1 MLLQLLLDTKVFYA
15 FCKAHYKMCF
25 QSNEEEE
32 RETKEKR
39 EMTSEESQ
47 KNQKNTCIF
56 FCLGSRVLFYFYFV
70 LFFCVCFFVFFVCFV
85 KKKDVEE

>member
-1 MLLQLLLDTKVFYA
+1 
-15 FCKAHYKMCF
+15 MCF

-47 KNQKNTCIF
+47 KNQKKTCLF
-56 FCLGSRVLFYFYFV
+56 FCVGSRVL
-70 LFFCVCFFVFFVCFV
+70 LFIFILFCFFVCVFLCALCAV
-85 KKKDVEE
+85 

>member
-32 RETKEKR
+32 RETNEKR

-47 KNQKNTCIF
+47 KNQKKTCLF
-56 FCLGSRVLFYFYFV
+56 FCVGSRVL
-70 LFFCVCFFVFFVCFV
+70 LFIFILFCFFVCVFLCSLCAL
-85 KKKDVEE
+85 